1 MSHYVLGT
9 AGHIDHGKTAL
20 TKALTGVDTDR
31 LKEEK
36 ERRISIEPGFAPFRL
51 PSGQKVSIVDVPGH
65 ERFIRQMVS
74 GVAGIDLVLLVV
86 AADEGVMPQTREHL
100 HIIELLN
107 IRTGV
112 IVLTKMDVADPELI
126 PLIEEDLRM
135 LTKNTALEGAP
146 ICRVSARTGEGLDEL
161 VQTLDRLVSSLPP
174 RQSEAPFC
182 LPIDRVFTIRGA
194 GTVVT
199 GTVQSGSARTGD
211 ELEILPGNLRVRVRQ
226 IQVHG
231 ETVPRATAGQR
242 AAFNLSAADAD
253 RLYRGQTLTEAGAW
267 SVTDRLDARVKS
279 LPDLDFTLKHR
290 ALLKL
295 LIGTA
300 ETMAELILYDRK
312 EWEPGED
319 TFVTLRL
326 REPVVAGRG
335 DRFILRRP
343 SPAATIGG
351 GEVIDPY
358 PPKHKIRPESALW
371 IAQRLSAGLE
381 DRILEALKDRLFM
394 SPSELA
400 RHLTEPEKAV
410 SGALNN
416 MEKEGRV
423 VSFFDRVA
431 STRHLQEREN
441 RVIQWLD
448 RYHREY
454 PMREGAPKAEVISRL
469 LEGITAREASRLMDF
484 WSERGSLRQD
494 GENLSLPSF
503 TPHIPDRWSEKANR
517 LLGRLKEEG
526 ISPPNWKALL
536 EEAGIPPEVG
546 KELRPYWIR
555 EGTVIPLTDEILL
568 HHDAFSAAVEQVVEA
583 IRREGPQSISDLRKR
598 LPVSRKYL
606 IPLLE
611 TMDQRGITRRRGD
624 VRELV
629 DA

>member
-174 RQSEAPFC
+174 RQSEAPFR

>member
-174 RQSEAPFC
+174 RQSEAPFR

-484 WSERGSLRQD
+484 WSERGESPARRGKPVPSL
-494 GENLSLPSF
+494 LHP
-503 TPHIPDRWSEKANR
+503 PHSRPV
-517 LLGRLKEEG
+517 
-526 ISPPNWKALL
+526 
-536 EEAGIPPEVG
+536 VG
-546 KELRPYWIR
+546 KSESTARSIEGRGHLPAEL
-555 EGTVIPLTDEILL
+555 EG
-568 HHDAFSAAVEQVVEA
+568 AA
-583 IRREGPQSISDLRKR
+583 
-598 LPVSRKYL
+598 
-606 IPLLE
+606 
-611 TMDQRGITRRRGD
+611 
-624 VRELV
+624 
-629 DA
+629 

>member
-174 RQSEAPFC
+174 RQSEAPFR

-381 DRILEALKDRLFM
+381 DRILEALKDRL
-394 SPSELA
+394 
-400 RHLTEPEKAV
+400 
-410 SGALNN
+410 
-416 MEKEGRV
+416 
-423 VSFFDRVA
+423 
-431 STRHLQEREN
+431 
-441 RVIQWLD
+441 
-448 RYHREY
+448 
-454 PMREGAPKAEVISRL
+454 
-469 LEGITAREASRLMDF
+469 
-484 WSERGSLRQD
+484 
-494 GENLSLPSF
+494 
-503 TPHIPDRWSEKANR
+503 
-517 LLGRLKEEG
+517 
-526 ISPPNWKALL
+526 
-536 EEAGIPPEVG
+536 
-546 KELRPYWIR
+546 
-555 EGTVIPLTDEILL
+555 
-568 HHDAFSAAVEQVVEA
+568 
-583 IRREGPQSISDLRKR
+583 
-598 LPVSRKYL
+598 
-606 IPLLE
+606 
-611 TMDQRGITRRRGD
+611 
-624 VRELV
+624 
-629 DA
+629 